1 MRTPAFPFRALVA
14 VAFAGILRQP
24 AFSML
29 LAGLLGM
36 AHAADGPPATLS
48 WSLGE
53 DFRTGADRANPAIDG
68 HDEPTWHFLRTTSAE
83 GPVES
88 RTWLR
93 DGKYVPLSDSGDKL
107 FSTSLDGWAYQVK
120 QPLAPAIGRVTARQ
134 DLGLVFEPG
143 DILMAPGPDHAVV
156 IAWRSPVAG
165 TLDIEGVFEHGQSCC
180 GVNSRVNWHVERG
193 PAPDPVRGFES
204 QSLASGES
212 DFGSSTQ
219 QGRFEIR
226 DLAVQADDHVYFIVD
241 AAADGTATPHHGD
254 GTRFEVRLTVRE
266 PRWPSSPSFETHVL
280 PILARHCHDC
290 HGEDAQEGQ
299 LDLRTLSE
307 ILRGGEN
314 GAAIVRGDPDASLLV
329 DLVSRRQMP
338 PDAATDPESAVPAAD
353 LAVLRRWV
361 RTNAASSEQVE
372 PLPPRAQITEQDR
385 EFWAFQPPRQAA
397 VPAAK
402 AAERVRTPIDAFLL
416 ARLEAEGLT
425 FSPDAEKR
433 PLIRRATF
441 DLIGLPP
448 DPARVE
454 AFVADERP
462 DAYERLVDELLASPH
477 YGERWGRHWLDA
489 AGYVDAKVDVDAG
502 TIYSSDEAMW
512 RYRDYV
518 VAAFY
523 DDKPF
528 DRVLIE
534 QLAGDELVDWRS
546 AKSFP
551 PETLALVTAT
561 GFLRTVD
568 DHTNEPQY
576 GVEKRY
582 EVLNET
588 MAMVSTALLGL
599 TMDCCRCHNHKY
611 DPLPQRDYYRLM
623 ACLEPAYNVTAW
635 KPPKERF
642 LLDVSPAERQAIDE
656 HNAAIDRQLAAAKTQ
671 EDQTRAAALRR
682 LLDARLAPL
691 PEADREPAKQ
701 AVLIAAAKRTAAQK
715 ELVAKVAKDLGLD
728 EKTQELPPADVEA
741 ALTAD
746 EKKALADLAASRDA
760 LPKQKKSYGRITALW
775 DMGEPPVSR
784 VHRRGIVAAAGVLVQ
799 PGFPEVLAPPGEAA
813 RPIEE
818 WLVSA
823 TFPAN
828 GTEVSAAPSA
838 ASEPAAPQGQT
849 SGRRLALANW
859 LTRPGHPLT
868 ARVHVNRVWHHHF
881 GRGIVATPGNFGR
894 SGSLPT
900 HPELLDWLAVDFVE
914 HGWSTK
920 RLHRQIMLSTAYRQA
935 SRRQPAVGDE
945 STATAADAAVAV
957 AARINPDNTLL
968 WRMNLRRLEAEI
980 VRDSILA
987 VSGALD
993 RTAGGPPV
1001 PITTPA
1007 DGLSMAKAEPTPTS
1021 PFRRSLYILARR
1033 TYPLKFLELFD
1044 APIMA
1049 VNCTER
1055 MMSATPLQSLALLN
1069 SEFLLAEAARMAA
1082 RVAAETAAPAQ
1093 AAAAPAQAGA
1103 APETAAESLRI
1114 ERAFSIAYG
1123 RPPQAAESARAVTFL
1138 AAQTADHVAAGRPA
1152 AEAGPAALADLCQ
1165 MLLASNEFLH
1175 VE

>member
-1 MRTPAFPFRALVA
+1 MRFIRFPSVRGMVGWLAVVGLVPAPGRA
-14 VAFAGILRQP
+14 
-24 AFSML
+24 
-29 LAGLLGM
+29 
-36 AHAADGPPATLS
+36 AAPEAMS
-48 WSLGE
+48 WSLGD
-53 DFRTGADRANPAIDG
+53 DFRTGAERANPALDK
-68 HDEPTWHFLRTTSAE
+68 HDEPTWHFRLTTSSA

-93 DGKYVPLSDSGDKL
+93 DGKYMPLGDSGEKL
-107 FSTSLDGWAYQVK
+107 FSASLDGWAYQAK
-120 QPLAPAIGRVTARQ
+120 QPLAPAIGRVTVQQ

-143 DILMAPGPDHAVV
+143 DLLMAPGPDHAVV
-156 IAWRSPVAG
+156 VAWRSPVAG
-165 TLDIEGVFEHGQSCC
+165 TLDIEGIFEHGQSCC
-180 GVNSRVNWHVERG
+180 GVNSRINWYVERG
-193 PAPDPVRGFES
+193 PAPDPVRGFEAH
-204 QSLASGES
+204 SLASGES
-212 DFGSSTQ
+212 DFGSPTQ
-219 QGRFEIR
+219 KGRFEIR
-226 DLAVQADDHVYFIVD
+226 DLAVEADDHVYFIVD

-254 GTRFEVRLTVRE
+254 GTRFGVRLTVRE
-266 PRWPSSPSFETHVL
+266 PRWPSAPSFETHVL

-290 HGEDAQEGQ
+290 HGEDVQEGQ

-338 PDAATDPESAVPAAD
+338 PDAATDPESAVAAGD

-361 RTNAASSEQVE
+361 RAGAAASEQVVE
-372 PLPPRAQITEQDR
+372 LPPRAQITEQDQ

-397 VPAAK
+397 VPVVR

-416 ARLEAEGLT
+416 AKLEAEGLT
-425 FSPDAEKR
+425 LSPDAEKR
-433 PLIRRATF
+433 ALIRRATV

-448 DPARVE
+448 DQARVE

-462 DAYERLVDELLASPH
+462 DAYERLVGELLASPH

-489 AGYVDAKVDVDAG
+489 VGYVDAKVDIDLA

-518 VAAFY
+518 VAAFN

-528 DRVLIE
+528 DRFLIE
-534 QLAGDELVDWRS
+534 QLAGDELVDWRT
-546 AKSFP
+546 ADRFT
-551 PETLALVTAT
+551 PETLALLTAT

-635 KPPKERF
+635 KPPKQRF
-642 LLDVSPAERQAIDE
+642 LADVSPAERQAIDE
-656 HNAAIDRQLAAAKTQ
+656 HNAALDRQITAAKTQ
-671 EDQTRAAALRR
+671 EDQTRAAAGRR
-682 LLDARLAPL
+682 LLDARLTAL
-691 PEADREPAKQ
+691 HEADREPAKQ
-701 AVLIAAAKRTAAQK
+701 AVLVAATKRTAAQK

-728 EKTQELPPADVEA
+728 AKTQELPMADVEA
-741 ALTAD
+741 ALTGD
-746 EKKALADLAASRDA
+746 EKQTLADLAASRDA
-760 LPKQKKSYGRITALW
+760 LAKQKKSYGRITALW

-799 PGFPEVLAPPGEAA
+799 PGFPEVLAPPGESA

-818 WLVSA
+818 WLTSTRSTA
-823 TFPAN
+823 
-828 GTEVSAAPSA
+828 GEMEVSSAPSV
-838 ASEPAAPQGQT
+838 PVGPQGQT

-859 LTRPGHPLT
+859 LTSPGHPLT

-900 HPELLDWLAVDFVE
+900 HPEVLDWLAVDFVE
-914 HGWSTK
+914 HGWSTT

-935 SRRQPAVGDE
+935 SRRQPATGDD
-945 STATAADAAVAV
+945 STATAADAAVAL
-957 AARINPDNTLL
+957 AARIDPDNALL

-987 VSGALD
+987 VSGGLD
-993 RTAGGPPV
+993 RTMGGPPV

-1055 MMSATPLQSLALLN
+1055 MTSATPLQSLALLN
-1069 SEFLLAEAARMAA
+1069 SEFLLAEAGRMAA
-1082 RVAAETAAPAQ
+1082 RVAAETAS
-1093 AAAAPAQAGA
+1093 PAQAGDAPATA
-1103 APETAAESLRI
+1103 AAAAESLRI
-1114 ERAFSIAYG
+1114 ERAYRLAYG
-1123 RPPQAAESARAVTFL
+1123 RPPSAAEERRALSFL
-1138 AAQTADHVAAGRPA
+1138 SEQNSDQVAAR
-1152 AEAGPAALADLCQ
+1152 
-1165 MLLASNEFLH
+1165 
-1175 VE
+1175 

>member
-1 MRTPAFPFRALVA
+1 MRIPSFPLGALVA
-14 VAFAGILRQP
+14 VAFAGMLRQP
-24 AFSML
+24 ASSML
-29 LAGLLGM
+29 VAGLLGM
-36 AHAADGPPATLS
+36 PSAHAADGPPPTLS

-53 DFRTGADRANPAIDG
+53 DFGTGADRANPAVDG
-68 HDEPTWHFLRTTSAE
+68 HDEPTWHFLRTTSAA

-93 DGKYVPLSDSGDKL
+93 DGKYVPLGDSGEKL
-107 FSTSLDGWAYQVK
+107 FSASLDGWAYQVK

-212 DFGSSTQ
+212 DFGSPTQ

-254 GTRFEVRLTVRE
+254 GTRFGVRLTVRE
-266 PRWPSSPSFETHVL
+266 PRWPSAPSFETHVL

-290 HGEDAQEGQ
+290 HGEDVQEGQ

-338 PDAATDPESAVPAAD
+338 PDAATDPESAVAAGD

-361 RTNAASSEQVE
+361 QAGAAASEQVVE
-372 PLPPRAQITEQDR
+372 LPPRAQITEQDR
-385 EFWAFQPPRQAA
+385 EFWAFRPPRQAA
-397 VPAAK
+397 VPEVR

-433 PLIRRATF
+433 ALIRRATF

-462 DAYERLVDELLASPH
+462 DAYERLIDELLASPH

-489 AGYVDAKVDVDAG
+489 AGYVDAKVDIDLG

-512 RYRDYV
+512 RYRDWV
-518 VAAFY
+518 VRAFN

-528 DRVLIE
+528 DRFLVE
-534 QLAGDELVDWRS
+534 QIAGDEIVDWRS
-546 AKSFP
+546 AERFT
-551 PETLALVTAT
+551 PETLALLTAT

-568 DHTNEPQY
+568 DHTFSPQY

-588 MAMVSTALLGL
+588 MAMLSTALLGL

-635 KPPKERF
+635 KSPTDRF
-642 LLDVSPAERQAIDE
+642 LADVPPVERRAIDE
-656 HNAAIDRQLAAAKTQ
+656 HNAAIDKQLAAEKKQ
-671 EDQTRAAALRR
+671 EDDTRAAAGRR
-682 LLDARLAPL
+682 LLDARLAAV

-701 AVLIAAAKRTAAQK
+701 AVLVAAAKRTAAQN
-715 ELVAKVAKDLGLD
+715 ELVAKVTKELGLD
-728 EKTQELPPADVEA
+728 EKTREFSVADVDA
-741 ALTAD
+741 ALTAE
-746 EKKALADLAASRDA
+746 EKKLLAAVAANRDT
-760 LPKQKKSYGRITALW
+760 LPKQKRSYGRITALW
-775 DMGEPPVSR
+775 DTGGPPVSR

-818 WLVSA
+818 WLAAATSA
-823 TFPAN
+823 PAA
-828 GTEVSAAPSA
+828 GITAAPA
-838 ASEPAAPQGQT
+838 GPQGQT

-859 LTRPGHPLT
+859 LTSPGHPLT

-920 RLHRQIMLSTAYRQA
+920 RLHRKIMLSTAYHQA
-935 SRRQPAVGDE
+935 SQRPAE
-945 STATAADAAVAV
+945 TAADSPVADATVAAAR
-957 AARINPDNTLL
+957 AARIDPENTLL

-987 VSGALD
+987 ASGALD
-993 RTAGGPPV
+993 RTPGGPPV
-1001 PITTPA
+1001 PITTPV

-1055 MMSATPLQSLALLN
+1055 MTSATPLQSLALLN
-1069 SEFLLAEAARMAA
+1069 SEFLLAEAERMAKRVAADVPVKDPAHAAA
-1082 RVAAETAAPAQ
+1082 RVDQ
-1093 AAAAPAQAGA
+1093 AY
-1103 APETAAESLRI
+1103 R
-1114 ERAFSIAYG
+1114 IAYG
-1123 RPPQAAESARAVTFL
+1123 RPPSAAEAARAAAFLADQAA
-1138 AAQTADHVAAGRPA
+1138 DHMAAGRLA
-1152 AEAGPAALADLCQ
+1152 ADAGAAALADLCQ

-1175 VE
+1175 AE

>member
-1 MRTPAFPFRALVA
+1 MSPASASTAARHVGLVA
-14 VAFAGILRQP
+14 VFSAG
-24 AFSML
+24 
-29 LAGLLGM
+29 LAGAVSL
-36 AHAADGPPATLS
+36 PATTTASAAAPAAVS
-48 WSLGE
+48 WSLGA
-53 DFRTGADRANPAIDG
+53 DFRTGAERANPSFDD
-68 HDEPTWHFLRTTSAE
+68 HDEPTWHYLRTTSST

-93 DGKYVPLSDSGDKL
+93 DGKYLPLGDSGEKL
-107 FSTSLDGWAYQVK
+107 FSVGLDGWAYEVK

-165 TLDIEGVFEHGQSCC
+165 RLDIEGMFEHGQSCC
-180 GVNSRVNWHVERG
+180 GVNSRVNWYVERG
-193 PAPDPVRGFES
+193 PAPDPVRGFTPVA
-204 QSLASGES
+204 LAAGES
-212 DFGSSTQ
+212 DFGSPTQ
-219 QGRFEIR
+219 KGKFSLR
-226 DLAVQADDHVYFIVD
+226 DLEVAPDDHVYFIVD
-241 AAADGTATPHHGD
+241 AAADGTATPQNGD
-254 GTRFEVRLTVRE
+254 GTRFTVRLTVRE
-266 PRWPSSPSFETHVL
+266 PRWPSPPSFETHVL
-280 PILARHCHDC
+280 PILASHCHDC
-290 HGEDAQEGQ
+290 HGEDVQEGQ

-314 GAAIVRGDPDASLLV
+314 GTAIVRGDPEASLLV

-338 PDAATDPESAVPAAD
+338 PDAATDPECAVSAAD

-361 RTNAASSEQVE
+361 RAGAAASEQVVA
-372 PLPPRAQITEQDR
+372 LPPRAQITAADR
-385 EFWAFQPPRQAA
+385 GFWAFQPPRKAA
-397 VPAAK
+397 VPAV
-402 AAERVRTPIDAFLL
+402 AATARVRTPIDAFLL
-416 ARLEAEGLT
+416 AKLEAEGLA

-433 PLIRRATF
+433 ALVRRATF
-441 DLIGLPP
+441 DLTGLPP

-454 AFVADERP
+454 AFVADDRP
-462 DAYERLVDELLASPH
+462 DAYERLIDELLASPH

-489 AGYVDAKVDVDAG
+489 AGYVDAKIDFDVA

-512 RYRDYV
+512 RYRDWV
-518 VAAFY
+518 VASFN

-528 DRVLIE
+528 DRFLVE
-534 QLAGDELVDWRS
+534 QLAGDELVDWRT
-546 AKSFP
+546 ATAFT
-551 PETLALVTAT
+551 PEMLALVTAT

-568 DHTNEPQY
+568 DHTDAPQY

-588 MAMVSTALLGL
+588 VAMVSTALLGL

-642 LLDVSPAERQAIDE
+642 LPDVPLSERQAIDE
-656 HNAAIDRQLAAAKTQ
+656 HNATLDKQLAAEKQQ
-671 EDQTRAAALRR
+671 EDDLRAAAARR
-682 LLDARLAPL
+682 LLEARLAAV
-691 PEADREPAKQ
+691 PEAEREAAGQ
-701 AVLIAAAKRTAAQK
+701 AVAAA
-715 ELVAKVAKDLGLD
+715 E
-728 EKTQELPPADVEA
+728 VEA
-741 ALTAD
+741 ALTDD
-746 EKKALADLAASRDA
+746 EKKLLAEFAANREA
-760 LPKQKKSYGRITALW
+760 LPHQKRSYGRITALW

-799 PGFPEVLAPPGEAA
+799 PGFPEVLTPPGEAA

-818 WLVSA
+818 WLASA
-823 TFPAN
+823 TSA
-828 GTEVSAAPSA
+828 SAATGS
-838 ASEPAAPQGQT
+838 STPAGPRGQT

-859 LTRPGHPLT
+859 LTSPGHPLT
-868 ARVHVNRVWHHHF
+868 ARVYVNRVWHHHF

-900 HPELLDWLAVDFVE
+900 HPELLDWLAVDFIE

-920 RLHRQIMLSTAYRQA
+920 RLHRQIMLSTAYRQG
-935 SRRQPAVGDE
+935 SRRRPAASDE
-945 STATAADAAVAV
+945 SPATGADSTAALAATIDPA
-957 AARINPDNTLL
+957 NNLL
-968 WRMNLRRLEAEI
+968 WRMNLRRLDAES
-980 VRDSILA
+980 VRDAILA
-987 VSGALD
+987 VSGGLD
-993 RTAGGPPV
+993 RTPGGPPV

-1055 MMSATPLQSLALLN
+1055 MTSATPLQSLALLN
-1069 SEFLLAEAARMAA
+1069 SEFLFAEAERMAA
-1082 RVAAETAAPAQ
+1082 RVAAETAGPAHAGDAPATD
-1093 AAAAPAQAGA
+1093 AA
-1103 APETAAESLRI
+1103 RI
-1114 ERAFSIAYG
+1114 ERAFRTAFG
-1123 RPPQAAESARAVTFL
+1123 RPPSAAEAARAAAFLVDQAA
-1138 AAQTADHVAAGRPA
+1138 DHEAAGRPA
-1152 AEAGPAALADLCQ
+1152 AEAGSAALADLCQ

>member
-1 MRTPAFPFRALVA
+1 VRIRSFPLAAVVA
-14 VAFAGILRQP
+14 VAFVAP
-24 AFSML
+24 VTS
-29 LAGLLGM
+29 
-36 AHAADGPPATLS
+36 HAAGGRPTTLS

-53 DFRTGADRANPAIDG
+53 DFRTGADRANPAFDE
-68 HDEPTWHFLRTTSAE
+68 HDEPAWHFLRTTSSA

-88 RTWLR
+88 RAWLR
-93 DGKYVPLSDSGDKL
+93 DGKYVPLGDSGEKL
-107 FSTSLDGWAYQVK
+107 FSVSLDGWAYQAQ
-120 QPLAPAIGRVTARQ
+120 QPLAPAIGRVTAHQ
-134 DLGLVFEPG
+134 DLGLTFAPG

-193 PAPDPVRGFES
+193 PAPDAVRGFTPEP
-204 QSLASGES
+204 LASGES
-212 DFGSSTQ
+212 DFGSPTQ
-219 QGRFEIR
+219 RGRFEFR

-266 PRWPSSPSFETHVL
+266 PRWPAPPSFETHVL

-290 HGEDAQEGQ
+290 HGEDVQEGQ

-314 GAAIVRGDPDASLLV
+314 GPAIVRGDPAASLLV

-338 PDAATDPESAVPAAD
+338 PDAASDPLVAVSAGD

-361 RTNAASSEQVE
+361 RTGAASSEQVE
-372 PLPPRAQITEQDR
+372 SLPPRAQITEKDR
-385 EFWAFQPPRQAA
+385 EFWAFQPPRKRG
-397 VPAAK
+397 VPTVKNSA
-402 AAERVRTPIDAFLL
+402 RVRTPIDAFLL
-416 ARLEAEGLT
+416 AKLEAEGLT

-433 PLIRRATF
+433 ALIRRATF

-462 DAYERLVDELLASPH
+462 DAYERLLDELLASPH

-489 AGYVDAKVDVDAG
+489 AGYVDSKLDNDLA

-518 VAAFY
+518 VRAFNN
-523 DDKPF
+523 DKPF
-528 DRVLIE
+528 DRFLVE

-546 AKSFP
+546 AERFA
-551 PETLALVTAT
+551 PETLALLTAT

-588 MAMVSTALLGL
+588 MAMLSTALLGL

-623 ACLEPAYNVTAW
+623 AFLEPAYNVAAW

-642 LLDVSPAERQAIDE
+642 LFDVSPAERQAIDE
-656 HNAAIDRQLAAAKTQ
+656 HNAALDRQIAAAKTQ
-671 EDQTRAAALRR
+671 EGQTRAAAGRR
-682 LLDARLAPL
+682 LLDSRLTAL

-701 AVLIAAAKRTAAQK
+701 AVLVAAANRTAAQK
-715 ELVAKVAKDLGLD
+715 ELVAKVTRDLGLD
-728 EKTQELPPADVEA
+728 EKTQELPAADVEA
-741 ALTAD
+741 ALIAT
-746 EKKALADLAASRDA
+746 EKKTLADLVASRDS

-799 PGFPEVLAPPGEAA
+799 PGFPEVLAPPGESA

-818 WLVSA
+818 WLTGA
-823 TFPAN
+823 T
-828 GTEVSAAPSA
+828 SAAAGGTVASA
-838 ASEPAAPQGQT
+838 ASSAPAGPQGQT

-935 SRRQPAVGDE
+935 SQRQPTAGDE
-945 STATAADAAVAV
+945 STATAADAPAAL
-957 AARINPDNTLL
+957 AARIDPDNKLL

-1001 PITTPA
+1001 PITTPV

-1021 PFRRSLYILARR
+1021 PFRRSIYVFARR
-1033 TYPLKFLELFD
+1033 VYPLKFLELFD

-1055 MMSATPLQSLALLN
+1055 MTSATPLQSLALLN
-1069 SEFLLAEAARMAA
+1069 SDFLLAESERMAA
-1082 RVAAETAAPAQ
+1082 RVVAEAAGPGN
-1093 AAAAPAQAGA
+1093 AGA
-1103 APETAAESLRI
+1103 APATTAAAETLRI
-1114 ERAFSIAYG
+1114 ERAYRLAFG
-1123 RPPQAAESARAVTFL
+1123 RPPSAAEAARVLTFL
-1138 AAQTADHVAAGRPA
+1138 AEQAADHVAAGRPA
-1152 AEAGPAALADLCQ
+1152 DQSGPAALADLCQ

>member
-1 MRTPAFPFRALVA
+1 VIAAFASGIATVRRAGLTAAFLAWIVAAPPPPCGPMPARGSPPGPAAVSRSLGAEFRAGEQA
-14 VAFAGILRQP
+14 ANPSFA
-24 AFSML
+24 
-29 LAGLLGM
+29 
-36 AHAADGPPATLS
+36 AHAEPS
-48 WSLGE
+48 
-53 DFRTGADRANPAIDG
+53 
-68 HDEPTWHFLRTTSAE
+68 EPT
-83 GPVES
+83 
-88 RTWLR
+88 
-93 DGKYVPLSDSGDKL
+93 
-107 FSTSLDGWAYQVK
+107 
-120 QPLAPAIGRVTARQ
+120 
-134 DLGLVFEPG
+134 EPNE
-143 DILMAPGPDHAVV
+143 PNEP
-156 IAWRSPVAG
+156 
-165 TLDIEGVFEHGQSCC
+165 T
-180 GVNSRVNWHVERG
+180 
-193 PAPDPVRGFES
+193 DPTE
-204 QSLASGES
+204 
-212 DFGSSTQ
+212 
-219 QGRFEIR
+219 
-226 DLAVQADDHVYFIVD
+226 
-241 AAADGTATPHHGD
+241 
-254 GTRFEVRLTVRE
+254 
-266 PRWPSSPSFETHVL
+266 PSFETDIL
-280 PILARHCHDC
+280 PILASHCHDC
-290 HGEDAQEGQ
+290 HGEDVQEGQ

-314 GAAIVRGDPDASLLV
+314 GPAIVRGDSDASLLI

-338 PDAATDPESAVPAAD
+338 PDAAADPACAVSAAD

-361 RTNAASSEQVE
+361 QAGAPASEQVVA
-372 PLPPRAQITEQDR
+372 LPPRAQITDQDR
-385 EFWAFQPPRQAA
+385 GFWAFQPPRQAA
-397 VPAAK
+397 VPVVR

-416 ARLEAEGLT
+416 AKLEDEGLT

-433 PLIRRATF
+433 ALIRRATF
-441 DLIGLPP
+441 DLTGLPP

-462 DAYERLVDELLASPH
+462 DAYERLIEELLASPH

-489 AGYVDAKVDVDAG
+489 VGYVDAKVDIDLA

-512 RYRDYV
+512 RYRDWV
-518 VAAFY
+518 VAAFN

-528 DRVLIE
+528 DRFLVE

-546 AKSFP
+546 AERFT

-568 DHTNEPQY
+568 DHTDAPQY

-588 MAMVSTALLGL
+588 VAMVSTALLGL

-623 ACLEPAYNVTAW
+623 ACLEPAYNVAAW
-635 KPPKERF
+635 KPPKQRF
-642 LLDVSPAERQAIDE
+642 LADVSPAERQAIDD
-656 HNAAIDRQLAAAKTQ
+656 HNAALDKQLAAEKQQ
-671 EDQTRAAALRR
+671 EDDLRAAVARR
-682 LLDARLAPL
+682 LLDSRLAAV

-701 AVLIAAAKRTAAQK
+701 AVLVAAAKRTPAQK

-728 EKTQELPPADVEA
+728 AKTQELPAADVEA
-741 ALTAD
+741 ALTGD
-746 EKKALADLAASRDA
+746 EKQTLADLAASRDA
-760 LPKQKKSYGRITALW
+760 LAKQKKSYGRITALW

-799 PGFPEVLAPPGEAA
+799 PGFPEVLAPPGESA
-813 RPIEE
+813 RPIEA
-818 WLVSA
+818 WL
-823 TFPAN
+823 
-828 GTEVSAAPSA
+828 
-838 ASEPAAPQGQT
+838 EPAAAASAAGSTAAPAGPQGQT

-859 LTRPGHPLT
+859 LTSPGHPLA

-920 RLHRQIMLSTAYRQA
+920 RLHRQIMGSTAYRQD
-935 SRRQPAVGDE
+935 SRRRPAALDE
-945 STATAADAAVAV
+945 PPATAAEAPAAL
-957 AARINPDNTLL
+957 AARIDPENRLL

-980 VRDSILA
+980 VRDSILV

-993 RTAGGPPV
+993 RTMGGPPV

-1007 DGLSMAKAEPTPTS
+1007 DGLSMARAEPTPTS

-1055 MMSATPLQSLALLN
+1055 TTSATPLQSLALLN
-1069 SEFLLAEAARMAA
+1069 SEFLFAEAERMAA
-1082 RVAAETAAPAQ
+1082 RVAAETAGSTGADGAT
-1093 AAAAPAQAGA
+1093 AHGADAAAPQVDRAY
-1103 APETAAESLRI
+1103 RI
-1114 ERAFSIAYG
+1114 AFG
-1123 RPPQAAESARAVTFL
+1123 RPPSAAEAARALTFL
-1138 AAQTADHVAAGRPA
+1138 AEQTADHGAAGRPA
-1152 AEAGPAALADLCQ
+1152 EQAARAALADLCQ

>member
-1 MRTPAFPFRALVA
+1 MHSIRMHVRGLFVCALA
-14 VAFAGILRQP
+14 AAGISPGDGRGCDAAP
-24 AFSML
+24 AV
-29 LAGLLGM
+29 
-36 AHAADGPPATLS
+36 LS
-48 WSLGE
+48 WSLGD
-53 DFRTGADRANPAIDG
+53 DFHVGNERANPCFDD
-68 HDEPTWHFLRTTSAE
+68 HDEPTWHFLRTTSAT

-88 RTWLR
+88 RTWFR
-93 DGKYVPLSDSGDKL
+93 DGKYVPLGDSGEKL
-107 FSTSLDGWAYQVK
+107 FASSLDGWAYQVK

-156 IAWRSPVAG
+156 IAWRSPVTG
-165 TLDIEGVFEHGQSCC
+165 RLDIEGMFEHGQSCC
-180 GVNSRVNWHVERG
+180 GVNSRVNWYVERG
-193 PAPDPVRGFES
+193 PAPDLVRGFAPV
-204 QSLASGES
+204 SLASGES
-212 DFGSSTQ
+212 DFGSPTQ
-219 QGRFEIR
+219 EGRFEFR
-226 DLAVQADDHVYFIVD
+226 DLEVAPGDHVYFIVD

-254 GTRFEVRLTVRE
+254 GTRFTVRLTVRE
-266 PRWPSSPSFETHVL
+266 PRWPSPPTFETHVL
-280 PILARHCHDC
+280 PILAAHCHDC
-290 HGEDAQEGQ
+290 HGEDVQEGQ

-314 GAAIVRGDPDASLLV
+314 GAAIVRGDPEASLLV
-329 DLVSRRQMP
+329 DLVARRQMP
-338 PDAATDPESAVPAAD
+338 PDAATDPECAVAAAD
-353 LAVLRRWV
+353 LAMLRRWV
-361 RTNAASSEQVE
+361 RAGAAASEQVVA
-372 PLPPRAQITEQDR
+372 LPPRAQITETDR
-385 EFWAFQPPRQAA
+385 GFWAFQPPRKAA
-397 VPAAK
+397 VPTVTAA
-402 AAERVRTPIDAFLL
+402 ARARTPIDAFLL
-416 ARLEAEGLT
+416 AKLEAEGLT

-433 PLIRRATF
+433 IFIRRATF
-441 DLIGLPP
+441 DLTGLPP

-454 AFVADERP
+454 AFVADDRP
-462 DAYERLVDELLASPH
+462 DAYERLIDELLASPH

-489 AGYVDAKVDVDAG
+489 AGYVDSKLDNDLA
-502 TIYSSDEAMW
+502 TIYSSNEAMW
-512 RYRDYV
+512 RYRDWV
-518 VAAFY
+518 VAAFN

-528 DRVLIE
+528 DRFLVE
-534 QLAGDELVDWRS
+534 QLAGDELVDWRT
-546 AKSFP
+546 AERFT
-551 PETLALVTAT
+551 PETLSLLTAT

-588 MAMVSTALLGL
+588 VSMVSTALLGL

-642 LLDVSPAERQAIDE
+642 LPDVPLAERRAIDE
-656 HNAAIDRQLAAAKTQ
+656 HNAALDKRLAAEKKQ
-671 EDQTRAAALRR
+671 EDDTRAAAARR
-682 LLDARLAPL
+682 LLDSRLGAL
-691 PEADREPAKQ
+691 PEPDREPAKQ
-701 AVLIAAAKRTAAQK
+701 AVLVAAAKRTPAHK
-715 ELVAKVAKDLGLD
+715 DLVAKVTKDLGLD
-728 EKTQELPPADVEA
+728 EKTRELPAADVEA
-741 ALTAD
+741 ALTAA
-746 EKKALADLAASRDA
+746 EKQTLADLAANRDA
-760 LPKQKKSYGRITALW
+760 LAKEKKSYGRITALW

-799 PGFPEVLAPPGEAA
+799 PGFPEVLAPPGESA

-818 WLVSA
+818 WLESA
-823 TFPAN
+823 T
-828 GTEVSAAPSA
+828 AAPALGGMA
-838 ASEPAAPQGQT
+838 APAAPQGQT

-859 LTRPGHPLT
+859 LTSPGHPLT

-920 RLHRQIMLSTAYRQA
+920 RLHRQIMLSTAYRQD
-935 SRRQPAVGDE
+935 SRRRPAAGDE
-945 STATAADAAVAV
+945 SPATAADSPAAR
-957 AARINPDNTLL
+957 AARIDPDNKLL
-968 WRMNLRRLEAEI
+968 WRMNLRRLEAEC
-980 VRDSILA
+980 VRDAILA
-987 VSGALD
+987 ASGGLD

-1033 TYPLKFLELFD
+1033 IYPLKFLELFD

-1055 MMSATPLQSLALLN
+1055 MTSATPLQSLALLN
-1069 SEFLLAEAARMAA
+1069 SEFLSAEAERMAA
-1082 RVAAETAAPAQ
+1082 RVAGDAPLKNPAD
-1093 AAAAPAQAGA
+1093 AAAHVG
-1103 APETAAESLRI
+1103 
-1114 ERAFSIAYG
+1114 RAYAIAYG
-1123 RPPQAAESARAVTFL
+1123 RPPSAAEAARALAFL
-1138 AAQTADHVAAGRPA
+1138 AEQTADHVAAGRPA
-1152 AEAGPAALADLCQ
+1152 DAAGPAALADLCQ
-1165 MLLASNEFLH
+1165 MLLASNEFLY

>member
-1 MRTPAFPFRALVA
+1 MRPIRLRFWILFVCGLAAVGLAPGRGRAAPAA
-14 VAFAGILRQP
+14 
-24 AFSML
+24 S
-29 LAGLLGM
+29 
-36 AHAADGPPATLS
+36 LS

-53 DFRTGADRANPAIDG
+53 DFGTGADRANPAVDG
-68 HDEPTWHFLRTTSAE
+68 DGEPTWHFLRTTSSA

-88 RTWLR
+88 RMWLR
-93 DGKYVPLSDSGDKL
+93 DGKYVPLGDSGEKL
-107 FSTSLDGWAYQVK
+107 FGASLDGWAYQVK

-212 DFGSSTQ
+212 DFGSPTQ

-226 DLAVQADDHVYFIVD
+226 DLAVQADDHIYFVVD

-254 GTRFEVRLTVRE
+254 GTRFTVRLTVRE
-266 PRWPSSPSFETHVL
+266 PRWPSPPSFETHVL
-280 PILARHCHDC
+280 PILASHCHDC
-290 HGEDAQEGQ
+290 HGEDVQEGQ

-314 GAAIVRGDPDASLLV
+314 GAAIVRGDPDASLLI
-329 DLVSRRQMP
+329 DLVARRQMP
-338 PDAATDPESAVPAAD
+338 PDAAADPLAAVSAGD

-361 RTNAASSEQVE
+361 RTGAASSEQVE
-372 PLPPRAQITEQDR
+372 SLPPRAQITEKDR
-385 EFWAFQPPRQAA
+385 EFWAFQPPRKRG
-397 VPAAK
+397 VPTVKTSA
-402 AAERVRTPIDAFLL
+402 RVRTPIDAFLL
-416 ARLEAEGLT
+416 EKLEPQGLA

-433 PLIRRATF
+433 ALIRRATL

-454 AFVADERP
+454 AFVADDRP

-489 AGYVDAKVDVDAG
+489 AGYVDAKVDIDLA
-502 TIYSSDEAMW
+502 TIYSSNEAMW
-512 RYRDYV
+512 RYRDWV
-518 VAAFY
+518 IRACN
-523 DDKPF
+523 DDMPF
-528 DRVLIE
+528 DRFLVE
-534 QLAGDELVDWRS
+534 QLAGDELVDWRT
-546 AKSFP
+546 AERFT
-551 PETLALVTAT
+551 PEMLALLTAT

-635 KPPKERF
+635 KSPKERF
-642 LLDVSPAERQAIDE
+642 LPDVAPSERRAIDE
-656 HNAAIDRQLAAAKTQ
+656 RNAAIDKQLAAERQQ
-671 EDQTRAAALRR
+671 EDDTRAAAGRR
-682 LLDARLAPL
+682 LLDSRLAAL
-691 PEADREPAKQ
+691 PEAEREPLKQ
-701 AVLIAAAKRTAAQK
+701 AVLVAAAKRTPAQN
-715 ELVAKVAKDLGLD
+715 ELVAKFTKELGLD
-728 EKTQELPPADVEA
+728 EKTREFSAADVDA
-741 ALTAD
+741 ALTD
-746 EKKALADLAASRDA
+746 DDQKLLAELAANRDT
-760 LPKQKKSYGRITALW
+760 LPKQKRSYGRITALW

-799 PGFPEVLAPPGEAA
+799 PGFPEVLMPPGEAA

-818 WLVSA
+818 WLAGATSA
-823 TFPAN
+823 
-828 GTEVSAAPSA
+828 GAASGPSA
-838 ASEPAAPQGQT
+838 ATGLVVPAGPQGQT

-859 LTRPGHPLT
+859 LTAPGHPLT

-900 HPELLDWLAVDFVE
+900 HPELLDWLAVDFIE

-920 RLHRQIMLSTAYRQA
+920 RLHRQIMLSTAYRQT
-935 SRRQPAVGDE
+935 SRRPTEA
-945 STATAADAAVAV
+945 AADSPAAL
-957 AARINPDNTLL
+957 AARIDPDNKLL

-980 VRDSILA
+980 VRDAILA

-993 RTAGGPPV
+993 RTPGGPPV
-1001 PITTPA
+1001 PITTPV

-1033 TYPLKFLELFD
+1033 NYPLKFLELFD

-1069 SEFLLAEAARMAA
+1069 SEFLLAESERMAA
-1082 RVAAETAAPAQ
+1082 RVAAETAAPGN
-1093 AAAAPAQAGA
+1093 AGA
-1103 APETAAESLRI
+1103 APATDAAAAESLRI
-1114 ERAFSIAYG
+1114 ERAYRLAYG
-1123 RPPQAAESARAVTFL
+1123 RPPSTAEVVRALTFL
-1138 AAQTADHVAAGRPA
+1138 TEQTADHVAAGRPA

>member
-1 MRTPAFPFRALVA
+1 MRIPSFPLGALVA
-14 VAFAGILRQP
+14 VAFAGMLRQP
-24 AFSML
+24 ASSML
-29 LAGLLGM
+29 VAGLLGM
-36 AHAADGPPATLS
+36 PSAHAADGPPPTLS

-53 DFRTGADRANPAIDG
+53 DFGTGADRANPAVDG
-68 HDEPTWHFLRTTSAE
+68 HDEPTWHFLRTTSAA

-93 DGKYVPLSDSGDKL
+93 DGKYVPLGDSGEKL
-107 FSTSLDGWAYQVK
+107 FSASLDGWAYQVK

-212 DFGSSTQ
+212 DFGSPTQ

-226 DLAVQADDHVYFIVD
+226 DLEVAPDDHIYFIVD
-241 AAADGTATPHHGD
+241 AAADGTATPQNGD
-254 GTRFEVRLTVRE
+254 GTRFTVRLTVRE
-266 PRWPSSPSFETHVL
+266 PRWPSAPSFETHVL

-290 HGEDAQEGQ
+290 HGEDVQEGQ

-338 PDAATDPESAVPAAD
+338 PDAATDPESAVAAGD

-361 RTNAASSEQVE
+361 RAGAAASEQVVE
-372 PLPPRAQITEQDR
+372 LPPRAQITEQDR
-385 EFWAFQPPRQAA
+385 EFWAFRPPRQAA
-397 VPAAK
+397 VPEVR

-433 PLIRRATF
+433 ALIRRATF

-462 DAYERLVDELLASPH
+462 DAYERLIDELLASPH

-512 RYRDYV
+512 RYRDWV
-518 VAAFY
+518 VTAFN

-528 DRVLIE
+528 DRFLTE
-534 QLAGDELVDWRS
+534 QIAGDELVDWRT
-546 AKSFP
+546 ATAYTP
-551 PETLALVTAT
+551 DVLALLTAT

-642 LLDVSPAERQAIDE
+642 LADVSPAERQAIDE
-656 HNAAIDRQLAAAKTQ
+656 HNAAIDKQLAAEKKQ
-671 EDQTRAAALRR
+671 EDDTRAAA
-682 LLDARLAPL
+682 
-691 PEADREPAKQ
+691 E
-701 AVLIAAAKRTAAQK
+701 
-715 ELVAKVAKDLGLD
+715 
-728 EKTQELPPADVEA
+728 
-741 ALTAD
+741 
-746 EKKALADLAASRDA
+746 RDA
-760 LPKQKKSYGRITALW
+760 LAKEKKSYGRITALW
-775 DMGEPPVSR
+775 DMGEAPTSR

-799 PGFPEVLAPPGEAA
+799 PGFPEVLMPPGEAA

-818 WLVSA
+818 WL
-823 TFPAN
+823 
-828 GTEVSAAPSA
+828 GSA
-838 ASEPAAPQGQT
+838 ASASTAAGRSAPGGTQGQT

-859 LTRPGHPLT
+859 LTSPGHPLT

-900 HPELLDWLAVDFVE
+900 HPELLDWLAVDFIE

-920 RLHRQIMLSTAYRQA
+920 RLHRQIMLSTAYRQT
-935 SRRQPAVGDE
+935 SRRQPAAGGE
-945 STATAADAAVAV
+945 SPAAAADAPAAV
-957 AARINPDNTLL
+957 AARIDPDNKLL

-1055 MMSATPLQSLALLN
+1055 MTSATPLQSLALLN
-1069 SEFLLAEAARMAA
+1069 SEFLFAESERMAA
-1082 RVAAETAAPAQ
+1082 RVAAETAAAAQ
-1093 AAAAPAQAGA
+1093 TGA
-1103 APETAAESLRI
+1103 ALAADAGAAESLRI
-1114 ERAFSIAYG
+1114 EGAYRRALG
-1123 RPPQAAESARAVTFL
+1123 RPPSAAEAARALAFL
-1138 AAQTADHVAAGRPA
+1138 AEQTADHVAAGRPA
-1152 AEAGPAALADLCQ
+1152 NQSGPPALADLCQ

>member
-1 MRTPAFPFRALVA
+1 MHPIRLHVRALFICGLA
-14 VAFAGILRQP
+14 VVG
-24 AFSML
+24 
-29 LAGLLGM
+29 LAPGSGR
-36 AHAADGPPATLS
+36 AAAPTALS

-53 DFRTGADRANPAIDG
+53 DFRTGADRANPALDG
-68 HDEPTWHFLRTTSAE
+68 HDEPTWHFLRTTSAA

-88 RTWLR
+88 RTWQR
-93 DGKYVPLSDSGDKL
+93 DGRYVPLGDSGEKL
-107 FSTSLDGWAYQVK
+107 FASSLDGWAYRVQ

-180 GVNSRVNWHVERG
+180 GVNSRVNWYVERG
-193 PAPDPVRGFES
+193 PAPDPVRGFTPV
-204 QSLASGES
+204 SLASGTS
-212 DFGSSTQ
+212 DFGTPTQ
-219 QGRFEIR
+219 QGRFEMR
-226 DLAVQADDHVYFIVD
+226 DLPVAPDDHVYFVVD

-290 HGEDAQEGQ
+290 HGANVQEGQ

-314 GAAIVRGDPDASLLV
+314 GPALVRGDPEASLLV
-329 DLVSRRQMP
+329 DLVGRRQMP
-338 PDAATDPESAVPAAD
+338 PDAAADPGAAVAAAD

-361 RTNAASSEQVE
+361 RAGATASEQVVE
-372 PLPPRAQITEQDR
+372 LPPRAQITATDR

-397 VPAAK
+397 VPEVRS
-402 AAERVRTPIDAFLL
+402 AERVRTPIDAFLL

-425 FSPDAEKR
+425 FSPDAER
-433 PLIRRATF
+433 RALIRRATF
-441 DLIGLPP
+441 DLVGLSP
-448 DPARVE
+448 DPDRVE
-454 AFVADERP
+454 AFVADEGP
-462 DAYERLVDELLASPH
+462 DAYERLLDELLASPH

-489 AGYVDAKVDVDAG
+489 AGYVDAKVDIDLA
-502 TIYSSDEAMW
+502 TIYSSNEAMW
-512 RYRDYV
+512 RYRDWV
-518 VAAFY
+518 VGAFN
-523 DDKPF
+523 DDTPF
-528 DRVLIE
+528 DRFLVE

-546 AKSFP
+546 ADRFT

-642 LLDVSPAERQAIDE
+642 VADVAPAERQAIDE
-656 HNAAIDRQLAAAKTQ
+656 HNAALDRQIAAAKTQ
-671 EDQTRAAALRR
+671 EDQTRAAAARR
-682 LLDARLAPL
+682 VLDARLTAL
-691 PEADREPAKQ
+691 PEADREPARQ
-701 AVLIAAAKRTAAQK
+701 AVLVAAAKRTAAQK
-715 ELVAKVAKDLGLD
+715 ELVARVTRDLGLD
-728 EKTQELPPADVEA
+728 EKTRELPAADVEA
-741 ALTAD
+741 ALTEA
-746 EKKALADLAASRDA
+746 EKQVMQESTAEREALAKR
-760 LPKQKKSYGRITALW
+760 QQSYGRITALW

-813 RPIEE
+813 RPIEA
-818 WLVSA
+818 WL
-823 TFPAN
+823 
-828 GTEVSAAPSA
+828 ESA
-838 ASEPAAPQGQT
+838 ASAATAGGRAAPAGPQGQT

-859 LTRPGHPLT
+859 IVSPGHPLT

-920 RLHRQIMLSTAYRQA
+920 RLHRQIMRSTAYRQA
-935 SRRQPAVGDE
+935 SRRQPAAVDA
-945 STATAADAAVAV
+945 SPATAADAAVAL
-957 AARINPDNTLL
+957 AARIDPDNALL

-980 VRDSILA
+980 VRDAILA
-987 VSGALD
+987 ASGALD
-993 RTAGGPPV
+993 RTMGGPPV

-1021 PFRRSLYILARR
+1021 PFRRSLYLLARR

-1055 MMSATPLQSLALLN
+1055 TTSATPLQSLALLN
-1069 SEFLLAEAARMAA
+1069 SDFLLAEAERMAA
-1082 RVAAETAAPAQ
+1082 RVVAETAGSASADG
-1093 AAAAPAQAGA
+1093 ATANGADAAAP
-1103 APETAAESLRI
+1103 RI
-1114 ERAFSIAYG
+1114 DRTYRIALG
-1123 RPPQAAESARAVTFL
+1123 RPPSAAEAARALTFL
-1138 AAQTADHVAAGRPA
+1138 AEQAADHGAAGRPA
-1152 AEAGPAALADLCQ
+1152 EQAARAALADLCQ

>member
-1 MRTPAFPFRALVA
+1 MRFIRFPTVRGMVGWLA
-14 VAFAGILRQP
+14 V
-24 AFSML
+24 
-29 LAGLLGM
+29 
-36 AHAADGPPATLS
+36 
-48 WSLGE
+48 
-53 DFRTGADRANPAIDG
+53 
-68 HDEPTWHFLRTTSAE
+68 
-83 GPVES
+83 V
-88 RTWLR
+88 
-93 DGKYVPLSDSGDKL
+93 
-107 FSTSLDGWAYQVK
+107 
-120 QPLAPAIGRVTARQ
+120 
-134 DLGLVFEPG
+134 GLVP
-143 DILMAPGPDHAVV
+143 AV
-156 IAWRSPVAG
+156 
-165 TLDIEGVFEHGQSCC
+165 
-180 GVNSRVNWHVERG
+180 
-193 PAPDPVRGFES
+193 
-204 QSLASGES
+204 
-212 DFGSSTQ
+212 
-219 QGRFEIR
+219 GR
-226 DLAVQADDHVYFIVD
+226 
-241 AAADGTATPHHGD
+241 AAAPEPH
-254 GTRFEVRLTVRE
+254 
-266 PRWPSSPSFETHVL
+266 WPASPSFETHVL

-290 HGEDAQEGQ
+290 HGEDVQEGQ

-338 PDAATDPESAVPAAD
+338 PDAATDPESAVAAGD

-361 RTNAASSEQVE
+361 RAGAAASEQVVE
-372 PLPPRAQITEQDR
+372 LPPRAQITDQDR
-385 EFWAFQPPRQAA
+385 GFWAFQPPRQAA
-397 VPAAK
+397 VPAVR

-425 FSPDAEKR
+425 LSPDAEKR
-433 PLIRRATF
+433 ALIRRATF
-441 DLIGLPP
+441 DLVGLPP

-454 AFVADERP
+454 AFVADQRP
-462 DAYERLVDELLASPH
+462 DAYERLIEELLASPH

-489 AGYVDAKVDVDAG
+489 VGYVDAKVDIDLA

-518 VAAFY
+518 VAAFN

-528 DRVLIE
+528 DRFLVE

-546 AKSFP
+546 AERFT

-635 KPPKERF
+635 KPPKQRF
-642 LLDVSPAERQAIDE
+642 LADVSPAERQAIDE
-656 HNAAIDRQLAAAKTQ
+656 HNAALDRQLAAAKTQ
-671 EDQTRAAALRR
+671 EDQTRAAAGRR
-682 LLDARLAPL
+682 LLDARLTAL
-691 PEADREPAKQ
+691 PEADREPARQ
-701 AVLIAAAKRTAAQK
+701 AVLVTAAKRTAAQK
-715 ELVAKVAKDLGLD
+715 ELVAKVAQDISLD
-728 EKTQELPPADVEA
+728 AKTQELPAADVEA
-741 ALTAD
+741 ALTGD
-746 EKKALADLAASRDA
+746 EKQTLADLAASRDA
-760 LPKQKKSYGRITALW
+760 LTKQKKSYGRITALW

-799 PGFPEVLAPPGEAA
+799 PGFPEVLVPPDEVA

-818 WLVSA
+818 WLTSTRSTAGETAVS
-823 TFPAN
+823 
-828 GTEVSAAPSA
+828 SAPSV
-838 ASEPAAPQGQT
+838 PVGPQGQT
-849 SGRRLALANW
+849 SGRRLALASW
-859 LTRPGHPLT
+859 LVSPGHPLT

-935 SRRQPAVGDE
+935 SRRQPAAGGA
-945 STATAADAAVAV
+945 SPATAADRAVAL
-957 AARINPDNTLL
+957 AARIDPENKLL

-993 RTAGGPPV
+993 RTMGGLPV

-1055 MMSATPLQSLALLN
+1055 MTSATPLQSLALLN
-1069 SEFLLAEAARMAA
+1069 SEFLLAESGRMAA
-1082 RVAAETAAPAQ
+1082 RVVAETAAAAQTGDAPAT
-1093 AAAAPAQAGA
+1093 AAAG
-1103 APETAAESLRI
+1103 AESLRI
-1114 ERAFSIAYG
+1114 ERAYHLAYG
-1123 RPPQAAESARAVTFL
+1123 RPPSAAEAARALTFL
-1138 AAQTADHVAAGRPA
+1138 TEQTNDHVAAGRPA
-1152 AEAGPAALADLCQ
+1152 AEAVPAALADLCQ